1 MNNPTP
7 IFISR
12 KELTNHIVNNLTCC
26 RYEYNKDIQIIY
38 SNRKSFSTTR
48 GRVNHIKIWSS
59 LLAPIVTYLPLTIN
73 YKDKNIPIICY
84 HRNT

>member
-7 IFISR
+7 IFIPQ
-12 KELTNHIVNNLTCC
+12 KELIHLAENNTNCC
-26 RYEYNKDIQIIY
+26 RYNEDIQIIY
-38 SNRKSFSTTR
+38 SNKNNTSTTR
-48 GRVNHIKIWSS
+48 GRADHIKIWSS
-59 LLAPIVTYLPLTIN
+59 WLAPIVTYLPLTIK

>member
-26 RYEYNKDIQIIY
+26 RYNEDIQIIY
-38 SNRKSFSTTR
+38 SNKNNISTTR
-48 GRVNHIKIWSS
+48 SRADHIKIWSS
-59 LLAPIVTYLPLTIN
+59 WLAPIVTYLPLTIQ